1 MVFEPEAAMALFD
14 LSVAIVFDIE
24 LGEESAVTQTLRML
38 LEGLFEIDTNK
49 FPFFTWFSPLIGVG
63 YEK

>member
-1 MVFEPEAAMALFD
+1 MALFD
-14 LSVAIVFDIE
+14 LSVSIVFNIE
-24 LGEESAVTQTLRML
+24 LGEESAVLQTLRVL

-49 FPFFTWFSPLIGVG
+49 FPFFALFSPLIGVG